1 MFASGPNIIIITKK
15 LRNVIISRSECGL
28 SGVMRLLSPQR
39 VLESNLTANVLK
51 DYANFNI
58 YGFAEYISCE
68 LIHVNRTAILDR

>member
-1 MFASGPNIIIITKK
+1 MFASGPNIIIITQK

-28 SGVMRLLSPQR
+28 WGVMRLLSPQR

-68 LIHVNRTAILDR
+68 LTA